1 MSTALTAQP
10 VNKSKLEKES
20 KDCIHSQII
29 SEVPQNIL
37 NDFLAE
43 KRSFATKE
51 TYQKHLNY
59 FFEFAYYSKAGKVSI
74 NRFLKLDK
82 FEAIRVVTN
91 YKGYLIEKGLSESS
105 VNLSLCVL
113 RSLVLF
119 AFKIGQCTWKLET
132 IKSEPVQSYRD
143 TTGVNSDSI
152 AKMLTQC
159 DRLTLKGKRDYAILR
174 LLWGNALRRN
184 EVVSIDISDFDY
196 AAQTLKIL
204 GKGRGT
210 QKTVITIDS
219 TTAVSIQD
227 YLSCCNIRDVNKS
240 WTDRALFISLDS
252 NHSGHR
258 LTGTAIYQIVL
269 TAARSAGIRKP
280 MSPHRIR
287 HSAITAALDATNGD
301 VRKVQ
306 RFSRHKKLDTLMI
319 YDDNRSNM
327 QGEISDLL
335 GNILD
340 G

>member
-1 MSTALTAQP
+1 MSKALTVQTA
-10 VNKSKLEKES
+10 NKSKLERES
-20 KDCIHSQII
+20 KSSTHSRII
-29 SEVPQNIL
+29 KEASQDIL

-43 KRSFATKE
+43 KRSFATKK

-59 FFEFAYYSKAGKVSI
+59 FFEFAYYSKAGRVSI

-82 FEAIRVVTN
+82 FDAIHLVTN

-119 AFKIGQCTWKLET
+119 AFKIGQCSWKLET
-132 IKSEPVQSYRD
+132 IKSEPCQKYRD

-152 AKMLTQC
+152 GKMLAQC

-174 LLWGNALRRN
+174 LLWSNALRRN
-184 EVVSIDISDFDY
+184 EVVSLNIGDFDY
-196 AAQTLKIL
+196 AAKTLKIL
-204 GKGRGT
+204 GKGHGS
-210 QKTVITIDS
+210 QKTVITIDDL
-219 TTAVSIQD
+219 TAISIKD
-227 YLSCCNIRDVNKS
+227 WLSCCGTQEPKQS
-240 WTDRALFISLDS
+240 YSDRALFISLDH
-252 NHSGHR
+252 NCSGHR
-258 LTGTAIYQIVL
+258 LTGTAIYQIVS
-269 TAARSAGIRKP
+269 TAARCAGIRKP

-287 HSAITAALDATNGD
+287 HSAITVALDATNGD

-306 RFSRHKKLDTLMI
+306 RFSRHKQLDTLMI

-327 QGEISDLL
+327 QGEVSDLL